1 MFAKQHLKVPICA
14 AFGVF
19 ENNVHDATRSCDH
32 WASTKLTR
40 GQMQMLSICVQRSKS
55 KQQKYINAHLE
66 IQQIKIRPW
75 KLNGLGWQIRFMNIY
90 NSSWPKKCCSRL
102 FLCPTIMF
110 VLWCSKVGQTA
121 GSETQQTSSV
131 RWPLWQ
137 SVEIKTTFVVVV
149 WILRQLNRN
158 LISNQT
164 LLNDDVTNHVSR
176 EFLVKERLRKKL
188 SN

>member
-1 MFAKQHLKVPICA
+1 MHDCKKDRQLLGSKMFAKQHLKVPIC

-90 NSSWPKKCCSRL
+90 NSSWPKNVVQGYFCAQQLCSCCGVAKLDKQRAAKHNKRAVCAGLSGKVLKSKPLLWLL
-102 FLCPTIMF
+102 FEYCDNWIGIWFP
-110 VLWCSKVGQTA
+110 
-121 GSETQQTSSV
+121 
-131 RWPLWQ
+131 
-137 SVEIKTTFVVVV
+137 IK
-149 WILRQLNRN
+149 
-158 LISNQT
+158 
-164 LLNDDVTNHVSR
+164 HC
-176 EFLVKERLRKKL
+176 
-188 SN
+188 